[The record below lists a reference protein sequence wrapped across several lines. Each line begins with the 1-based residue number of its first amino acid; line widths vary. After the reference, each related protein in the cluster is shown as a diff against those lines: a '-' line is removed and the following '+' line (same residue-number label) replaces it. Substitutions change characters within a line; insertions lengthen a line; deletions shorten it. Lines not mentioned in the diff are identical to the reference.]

1 MSSSSPSSTSSSS
14 TSSPHDSSSAVPLPP
29 PSNANAASAPQDSN
43 APSSSSF
50 RRSTRE
56 FGESSSSRHQ
66 RLRTMNEA
74 LPEALLEIL
83 AAQVATDA
91 SNHHGR
97 LAAAPAVV
105 RLFQVCST
113 WRGVSNLDHLW
124 HGLTMLIWRRA
135 YLLRDT
141 WREEYIYWHRTA
153 RNFALGAHSYRV
165 PHFDPSIPPNG
176 AGDYRQ
182 TLLCRCLALS
192 DRHLACGFADGTVRL
207 FDVENLAHVSTFR
220 TNHGPRFGPFS
231 RSVSGIILSDD
242 TLTFAR
248 IDGDVFVAAINMANE
263 PPQQVVAGDVVN
275 NGVLVEFAGNSQWWV
290 GLYAGLP
297 GRAFQIWDALNQ
309 QLISVGGTLTDPE
322 TVMGWHMLTELVE
335 PVGRVRVTEQ
345 EYVVACT
352 SSRLVCFSLRNPEE
366 VIRDVGSVTGFV
378 VSSLDA
384 RHDAFVVVERNG
396 VGTVRR
402 ASTFERLSRFR
413 LRVPWIRGLLACI
426 NMGYVLTYSGVNG
439 VLRVWNIEQVVG
451 VLCCN
456 LPVRAGDGN
465 SIVANER
472 HVAISWNDTF
482 IHLLDFGV

>member
-1 MSSSSPSSTSSSS
+1 MSSSPSSSSSTSSSSSS
-14 TSSPHDSSSAVPLPP
+14 TSSPSPPPPP
-29 PSNANAASAPQDSN
+29 PSNAAASDANAAPE
-43 APSSSSF
+43 SSF

-56 FGESSSSRHQ
+56 FGESSTARQQ
-66 RLRTMNEA
+66 RLRAMNEA
-74 LPEALLEIL
+74 LPEVLLEIL
-83 AAQVATDA
+83 AAQVAIDA
-91 SNHHGR
+91 SNRHGR
-97 LAAAPAVV
+97 LAAAPAVA

-113 WRGVSNLDHLW
+113 WRGVSHLDPLW
-124 HGLTMLIWRRA
+124 QRLTRLIWRRA
-135 YLLRDT
+135 YLIRDT

-153 RNFALGAHSYRV
+153 RNFALGAPSFHV
-165 PHFDPSIPPNG
+165 PHFDPSMPPNG
-176 AGDYRQ
+176 AGDRQ

-207 FDVENLAHVSTFR
+207 FDVETLAHVSTFR

-231 RSVSGIILSDD
+231 RSVSGIILSNS

-248 IDGDVFVAAINMANE
+248 LDGDIFVASVNVANE

-275 NGVLVEFAGNSQWWV
+275 NGVLVEFAGNSRWWV

-297 GRAFQIWDALNQ
+297 GRAFQIWDAPNQ
-309 QLISVGGTLTDPE
+309 QLVSVGGTLTDPE

-335 PVGRVRVTEQ
+335 PVGRVRVTEPD
-345 EYVVACT
+345 YVVACT
-352 SSRLVCFSLRNPEE
+352 SSRLVCFSLWNPEE

-396 VGTVRR
+396 YGTVRR

-413 LRVPWIRGLLACI
+413 LRPQWVRGLLACI
-426 NMGYVLTYSGVNG
+426 NLSYVLTYSGVTRM
-439 VLRVWNIEQVVG
+439 LRVWNIEQLAG
-451 VLCCN
+451 VFCCA
-456 LPVRAGDGN
+456 LEVRDNAPEGN
-465 SIVANER
+465 AMVANER

-482 IHLLDFGV
+482 IQLLDFGV